1 MERIRLI
8 PRTYYDRGRF
18 DGSLHTSDD
27 DSYNDNNSVISSYSE
42 NKSLEDGED
51 IEEFAHEQFEDKL
64 IEMLDGLSQK
74 SSQGRINCIQSLRKA
89 LIKKYVPNFVKE
101 RHFTI
106 CDSIEKSLKK
116 GGGLEKAAAAE
127 LAPLISVQLG
137 EEDAGEIV
145 DKTLRPVLMTV
156 ACDGSVGAAA
166 RAKCCLALGMMGFLS
181 GRQLGDTLS
190 LMQNLETIFSASYLK
205 GDGSIPNVT
214 AEVANLHAAAL
225 SAWTL
230 LLTNMPLGSLTD
242 LMDSKALPS
251 LDQLSELLESPH
263 LEVRLTA
270 GEALALIFEEGRKDS
285 ADFADDFAVYITDV
299 IKKLATDSHKYRAK
313 KDRKQQRAT
322 FRDILSYIEDDVV
335 PDVTVKFGREVLML
349 DTWARRKQY
358 DALCTVLG
366 PGINIHLGENDL
378 LRDIFEI
385 TAPIVQP
392 HDTPAHAQQH
402 MERCRKRLLN
412 AAAFK
417 ARTISRAK
425 NRDKRSDF

>member
-1 MERIRLI
+1 MPKGKRKGKS
-8 PRTYYDRGRF
+8 DRGRF

-27 DSYNDNNSVISSYSE
+27 DSYNDNNSIISNCSE

-51 IEEFAHEQFEDKL
+51 IEEFAQEQFEDKL
-64 IEMLDGLSQK
+64 VEMLDGLSQK
-74 SSQGRINCIQSLRKA
+74 SSQGRINSIQLLRKA
-89 LIKKYVPNFVKE
+89 LIKKYVPNFVRE

-106 CDSIEKSLKK
+106 CDSVEKSLKK
-116 GGGLEKAAAAE
+116 GNGLEKSAAAE
-127 LAPLISVQLG
+127 LAPLITVQLG

-145 DKTLRPVLMTV
+145 DKTLRPILITI
-156 ACDGSVGAAA
+156 ACDTSVNATA

-181 GRQLGDTLS
+181 GRQLGDILS
-190 LMQNLETIFSASYLK
+190 LMQNLEGIFSGSYLK
-205 GDGSIPNVT
+205 GDGSIPNIT
-214 AEVANLHAAAL
+214 PEVANLHAAAL

-230 LLTNMPLGSLTD
+230 LLTNMPPGSLTD
-242 LMDSKALPS
+242 LISSKTLPS

-270 GEALALIFEEGRKDS
+270 GEALALIFEEGRKDNS
-285 ADFADDFAVYITDV
+285 DFADDFAMYISETF
-299 IKKLATDSHKYRAK
+299 KKLATDSHKYRAK

-322 FRDILSYIEDDVV
+322 FRDILSFIEDDIV
-335 PDVTVKFGREVLML
+335 PEIQVKFGREILIL
-349 DTWARRKQY
+349 DTWAKRKQY
-358 DALCTVLG
+358 EALCNVLG
-366 PGINIHLGENDL
+366 PGINLHLGENDL

-385 TAPIVQP
+385 SAPIVQP
-392 HDTPAHAQQH
+392 HEAPAHAQQH
-402 MERCRKRLLN
+402 MERCRKRLIN